1 MRTDMSKRIKLP
13 PMVKRRSSLKPG
25 KGWRLVNAKRTGT
38 LKAALVVA
46 FSTLGE
52 RYAIFR
58 IRD

>member
-1 MRTDMSKRIKLP
+1 MSKRIKLP